1 MAILSSQATRRDAKS
16 YFGRFGRFD
25 KPDGRPS
32 EKQSPTALAPTASSA
47 LIRTALVKLCV
58 ADTLSSNDLLTGLA
72 RTLVQL
78 GRLGM
83 PVCIVVEPEES
94 YRLNDSFANW
104 TYVALREKFER
115 LIYRVVEAIEAQ
127 EGRALPLVG
136 EPLNQLD
143 STSQSPEDR
152 SSDSSSTAGDIKQF
166 ILNPKIGITPSSRR
180 LLYNALK
187 NGQIPVIAP
196 LAGGI
201 NPSILPVSADSTLY
215 RLCDALTAME
225 PATKNDTRNLE
236 WEKQLPVPQISIERI
251 IILDPAGGL
260 PDRKR
265 RGGSHVYI
273 NLQQEYHELVG
284 ELSNQYASSSESNLD
299 SSKSHLRNLVLVDMC
314 LALLGPTSSALVTTP
329 SVAAAMPSQTAPQ
342 SLIHNLITDKP
353 LISPSLPI
361 RALRTPKSATT
372 LLRRGL
378 PVSVYRSIEPDA
390 SDKTPLD
397 FPRLVQLIEDSFG
410 RHLDVDHYK
419 NRVRDNIA
427 SIIVAGDYE
436 GAAVVTN
443 ETVTIPGSNSHVP
456 YLDKFAV
463 SSKSQGSGSV
473 ADIVFNVLISS
484 FPDDLIWRS
493 RKSNPVN
500 KWVLFIGLSTYCS
513 TLNELEELGNY
524 LAPIGVYFGHHLT
537 SIRND
542 SQSTLTLLVK

>member
-1 MAILSSQATRRDAKS
+1 MAILSSQVTRRDAKS

-25 KPDGRPS
+25 KPERRPS
-32 EKQSPTALAPTASSA
+32 GKQSTTPLIPTTSSA
-47 LIRTALVKLCV
+47 SIRTALVKLCL
-58 ADTLSSNDLLTGLA
+58 ADTSSSDALLPGLA
-72 RTLVQL
+72 RTFVQL

-83 PVCIVVEPEES
+83 PVCIVVEPEEKHHHNENFS
-94 YRLNDSFANW
+94 NW
-104 TYVALREKFER
+104 SSVALREKFER
-115 LIYRVVEAIEAQ
+115 LIYRVVEAIEVQ
-127 EGRALPLVG
+127 GGRALPLVG
-136 EPLNQLD
+136 EPLNQMD
-143 STSQSPEDR
+143 STSQPPGDR
-152 SSDSSSTAGDIKQF
+152 SPDSSSTTDDIKQS
-166 ILNPKIGITPSSRR
+166 ILNPNIGISAPSRR

-201 NPSILPVSADSTLY
+201 NPSILPISADSALY
-215 RLCDALTAME
+215 RLCDALAAIQ
-225 PATKNDTRNLE
+225 PGTKSDTRSLE
-236 WEKQLPVPQISIERI
+236 SEKQVSVPQISIERI

-265 RGGSHVYI
+265 HGGSHVYI
-273 NLQQEYHELVG
+273 NLQQEYNDLVCEL
-284 ELSNQYASSSESNLD
+284 LNQCASSGKSNPD
-299 SSKSHLRNLVLVDMC
+299 SSKSHLRNLLLLNMC
-314 LALLGPTSSALVTTP
+314 LGLLGPTSSALVTTP
-329 SVAAAMPSQTAPQ
+329 SVAAATPSQTAPQ

-361 RALRTPKSATT
+361 RALRTPKLTTT

-378 PVSVYRSIEPDA
+378 PISIYRSIEPDPR
-390 SDKTPLD
+390 DKTPLD

-410 RHLDVDHYK
+410 RHLDVEHYK
-419 NRVRDNIA
+419 SRVRDNIA

-443 ETVTIPGSNSHVP
+443 ETVTIPESNGHVP

-500 KWVLFIGLSTYCS
+500 KWVLFVGL
-513 TLNELEELGNY
+513 
-524 LAPIGVYFGHHLT
+524 P
-537 SIRND
+537 D
-542 SQSTLTLLVK
+542 LL